1 VTFNNGMKI
10 LNSVIKL
17 SSRSEAFITL
27 PQIIHSSRTNE
38 LPKRKQIVIQTEIIN
53 TL

>member
-17 SSRSEAFITL
+17 SSRSEAF
-27 PQIIHSSRTNE
+27 HNAATNYS
-38 LPKRKQIVIQTEIIN
+38 
-53 TL
+53 